1 MNGEID
7 RLTAGEDD
15 FAEGLLERIA
25 QRDDDAM
32 EQLYSLYQ
40 DAIYRLALVRF
51 DSSPV
56 AAQRLQELMLQLWSG
71 TQTWLPGERP
81 RTWLL
86 RLAARPGEATLP
98 ADAETREALE
108 AVPDPS
114 TAAVASAPDA
124 RHAAENLH
132 SMLRR
137 LPERYRSVV
146 HLAYFEHLSDAE
158 IARVL
163 DRPESAVTWHRQQ
176 GRDAL
181 ASLRQLRDP
190 DDGQD
195 RERFLDSWIRR
206 ELRTAPDPS
215 PGDFGL
221 DVLRAGMRECD
232 RQGRGGLFAR
242 LLRWFTSGM
251 DAMRASAAG

>member
-1 MNGEID
+1 MNEEME
-7 RLTAGEDD
+7 RSAAGEDVY
-15 FAEGLLERIA
+15 AEGLLERIA
-25 QRDDDAM
+25 QRDSDAM

-51 DSSPV
+51 NSPTV
-56 AAQRLQELMLQLWSG
+56 AAERLQELMLQLWSG
-71 TQTWLPGERP
+71 TQVWHPGDRP

-86 RLAARPGEATLP
+86 RLAARPGDAVQAAEVESLVGVEAM
-98 ADAETREALE
+98 
-108 AVPDPS
+108 PDPS
-114 TAAVASAPDA
+114 TAAIESAQDP

-146 HLAYFEHLSDAE
+146 HLAYFEHLSDVE

-163 DRPESAVTWHRQQ
+163 DRAEPAVSWHRQQ

-181 ASLRQLRDP
+181 AGLRQVRASGDE
-190 DDGQD
+190 
-195 RERFLDSWIRR
+195 REREVFLDSWIRR

-221 DVLRAGMRECD
+221 DVLRAGIRDFD
-232 RQGRGGLFAR
+232 RQNRGGPFAR
-242 LLRWFTSGM
+242 LLRWLGEGM
-251 DAMRASAAG
+251 QAMRASATG